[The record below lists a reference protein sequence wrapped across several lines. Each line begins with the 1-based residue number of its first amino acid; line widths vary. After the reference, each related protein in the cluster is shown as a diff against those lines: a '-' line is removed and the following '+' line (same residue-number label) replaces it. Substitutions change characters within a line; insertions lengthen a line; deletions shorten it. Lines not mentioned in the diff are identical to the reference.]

1 MVKTE
6 PSCVQP
12 KNARRFADVLSPWPF
27 MTPTT
32 KDRIRALADQL
43 PAEATMK
50 DAIEQLI
57 FLAKIDRGLA
67 EADAGKLVDH
77 DEVAREFTR

>member
-1 MVKTE
+1 
-6 PSCVQP
+6 
-12 KNARRFADVLSPWPF
+12 
-27 MTPTT
+27 
-32 KDRIRALADQL
+32 
-43 PAEATMK
+43 MK